1 MAVAYNFAG
10 PRIVDDGL
18 VLYLDAAN
26 PNSYNPSTPLT
37 WRDISR
43 NGNNGTLTNS
53 PTFNSANRGSI
64 VFDGVDDF
72 VQISASL
79 NITTATFVVWLRRN
93 GNQNTYDG
101 ILFSR
106 GTNITGISFYTSNQ
120 LGYTWNNAVNTYTWN
135 SSLIVPD
142 LTWCMCAISITSN
155 SATAYLYQSTGLTT
169 ATNIVSHTSTILDDI
184 KIGQDDFGSRF
195 FTGNIAQAQIYNRA
209 LTSTEILQNYNA
221 TKGRFG
227 L

>member
-1 MAVAYNFAG
+1 MGVGYN
-10 PRIVDDGL
+10 PKIVTNGL
-18 VLYLDAAN
+18 VICLDAAN
-26 PNSYNPSTPLT
+26 RRSYPGSGTV
-37 WRDISR
+37 WRDLAGS
-43 NGNNGTLTNS
+43 NNGTLTNGH
-53 PTFNSANRGSI
+53 TFNSANRGSI

-72 VQISASL
+72 VQISASF

>member
-1 MAVAYNFAG
+1 MGVGYN
-10 PRIVDDGL
+10 PKIVTNGL
-18 VLYLDAAN
+18 VICLDAAN
-26 PNSYNPSTPLT
+26 RRSYPGSGTV
-37 WRDISR
+37 WRDLAGS
-43 NGNNGTLTNS
+43 NNGTLTNS

-195 FTGNIAQAQIYNRA
+195 FTGDIAQAQIYNRA

>member
-1 MAVAYNFAG
+1 MGVGYN
-10 PRIVDDGL
+10 PKIVTNGL
-18 VLYLDAAN
+18 VICLDAAN
-26 PNSYNPSTPLT
+26 RRSYPGSGTV
-37 WRDISR
+37 WRDLAGS
-43 NGNNGTLTNS
+43 NNGTLTNG

-135 SSLIVPD
+135 SSLIVSD

-195 FTGNIAQAQIYNRA
+195 FTGDIAQAQIYNRA

>member
-1 MAVAYNFAG
+1 MGVGYN
-10 PRIVDDGL
+10 PKIVTNGL
-18 VLYLDAAN
+18 VICLDAAN
-26 PNSYNPSTPLT
+26 RRSYPGSGTV
-37 WRDISR
+37 WRDLAGS
-43 NGNNGTLTNS
+43 NNGTLTNG

-72 VQISASL
+72 VQISASF

-195 FTGNIAQAQIYNRA
+195 FTGDVAQAQIYNRA

>member
-1 MAVAYNFAG
+1 MSLQHS
-10 PRIVDDGL
+10 PRIITDGL
-18 VLYLDAAN
+18 VLCLDAAN
-26 PNSYNPSTPLT
+26 RQSYPGSGTV
-37 WRDISR
+37 WRDLAGS
-43 NGNNGTLTNS
+43 NNGTLTNS